1 MVRYRDK
8 GILICGE
15 AGIGKSSLALE
26 LLQHG
31 AVLIADDIV
40 DFTLENNQ
48 LIAHCPAPL
57 ADLLHT
63 RELGLLNV
71 RQLFGNSSCQ
81 PSAVVDIGIELRSEH
96 HNNTTLASPFTRK
109 QILGYSLP
117 HICLSPNNPATLKTR
132 IDTLLSLINTHAGSL
147 EKLTDWQQQQM
158 AF

>member
-8 GILICGE
+8 GIFICGE

-31 AVLIADDIV
+31 GILIADDVV
-40 DFTLENNQ
+40 DFSLENNQ

-57 ADLLHT
+57 ANFLHT
-63 RELGLLNV
+63 RELGLFDI
-71 RQLFGNSSCQ
+71 RQLFGNTCWQ
-81 PSAVVDIGIELRSEH
+81 PSAIVDICIELRLTH
-96 HNNTTLASPFTRK
+96 QPNLTLASPFTRK

-117 HICLSPNNPATLKTR
+117 HICLSPKNPASLKTR

-147 EKLTDWQQQQM
+147 KKLTDWQQQQL